1 MHAHPDP
8 SYVPQPLRESALIKI
23 VLKAQPSDGFAVFE
37 RKTGKFQL
45 VLPGAE
51 VVTES
56 VIPVKCEDPKLL
68 RIGTADIGEGGEEGQ
83 QRARTASQVRAY
95 STLFVQSVIT
105 MAYKST

>member
-8 SYVPQPLRESALIKI
+8 SYIPQLLWELMLIKI
-23 VLKAQPSDGFAVFE
+23 VLNAQPSDRFAVFE

-45 VLPGAE
+45 VLLGVE

-68 RIGTADIGEGGEEGQ
+68 RIGTVDIGEGGEEGQ
-83 QRARTASQVRAY
+83 QRA
-95 STLFVQSVIT
+95 
-105 MAYKST
+105 